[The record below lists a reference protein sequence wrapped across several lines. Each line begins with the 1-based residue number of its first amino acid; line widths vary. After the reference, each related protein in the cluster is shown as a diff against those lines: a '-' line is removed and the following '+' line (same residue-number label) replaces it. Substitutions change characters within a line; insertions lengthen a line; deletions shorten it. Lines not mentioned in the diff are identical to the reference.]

1 VGSEASGFH
10 SIRKVEGYADQPAAG
25 RPSGDRN
32 RRPQPAGAVCDG
44 SSCLAPMSIG
54 GHGMPGDRWHA
65 GPARVSAT
73 SSSQLEAYAPGGMET
88 DRRARAPTRESS
100 SAGRSG
106 PACSVSQRA
115 YVSTGIVDRTSLPLG
130 QARRRPLRT
139 SMVSVSPGGTH
150 PTGMARDAPT
160 SPCPIRSHAQSS
172 MANGIY
178 PLRPRR
184 LRAPRSHAQTGMTGR
199 VSTPPLDRPARLRS
213 RLPLGVLR
221 RLASSL

>member
-1 VGSEASGFH
+1 MPGPHV
-10 SIRKVEGYADQPAAG
+10 
-25 RPSGDRN
+25 N
-32 RRPQPAGAVCDG
+32 RRPRSWLVRDPSTVAASTCWRRSTSSLRSCRRSPVVMACPANA
-44 SSCLAPMSIG
+44 
-54 GHGMPGDRWHA
+54 GMGIRRGVP
-65 GPARVSAT
+65 AT

-88 DRRARAPTRESS
+88 NRRARAPTRERS